1 MRQGKVFYQNHFA
14 GVVTETNDGDY
25 TFEYDNDYIQKF
37 PYQFITFSMP
47 VSEKLYRENR
57 LFPFFFFFFLESWQ
71 LEIAF
76 ESWKIDMSDSLGCLL
91 ACCKNCIGAVSVEPI
106 IVKSDG

>member
-47 VSEKLYRENR
+47 VSRKCLEKIGCS
-57 LFPFFFFFFLESWQ
+57 FFL
-71 LEIAF
+71 
-76 ESWKIDMSDSLGCLL
+76 KD
-91 ACCKNCIGAVSVEPI
+91 
-106 IVKSDG
+106 